1 MRIYRRDKTYNLD
14 FTYRGE
20 RFRKAVGI
28 NEIAELTAKKTMVSI
43 AGVVEQVDATD
54 SKSVGGNTVGVR
66 FPPPANIK
74 K

>member
-43 AGVVEQVDATD
+43 AGVVE
-54 SKSVGGNTVGVR
+54 
-66 FPPPANIK
+66 
-74 K
+74 